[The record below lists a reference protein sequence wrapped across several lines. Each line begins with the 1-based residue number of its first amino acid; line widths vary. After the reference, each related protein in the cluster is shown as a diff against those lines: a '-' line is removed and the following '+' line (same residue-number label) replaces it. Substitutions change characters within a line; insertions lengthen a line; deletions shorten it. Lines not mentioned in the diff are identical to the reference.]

1 MGQYSSPKR
10 VSVSRSVPNIVV
22 GAGGVGGGVTTVERW
37 LGLSAEASLEGVRR
51 RGADEKVS
59 NERLAGDEAA
69 VDAGA
74 GEGRRRVAD
83 LRGALLVV
91 VDDTVLAASASLV
104 SRMMRGSVVD
114 SRTVRLVVTVV
125 VEQTESTQSPLY
137 ECEVESTLEGKIAG
151 QPESRSDK
159 EAGNSR
165 WLRHGNG
172 LLASSVGQTVD
183 LVLEFEEHRFEG
195 GDAGVGGRE
204 HGFV

>member
-125 VEQTESTQSPLY
+125 VEQAESTQAPLY
-137 ECEVESTLEGKIAG
+137 ECGVESTLEGKIGG
-151 QPESRSDK
+151 QLESRIDK
-159 EAGNSR
+159 
-165 WLRHGNG
+165 
-172 LLASSVGQTVD
+172 
-183 LVLEFEEHRFEG
+183 
-195 GDAGVGGRE
+195 
-204 HGFV
+204 

>member
-74 GEGRRRVAD
+74 GE
-83 LRGALLVV
+83 
-91 VDDTVLAASASLV
+91 
-104 SRMMRGSVVD
+104 
-114 SRTVRLVVTVV
+114 
-125 VEQTESTQSPLY
+125 
-137 ECEVESTLEGKIAG
+137 
-151 QPESRSDK
+151 
-159 EAGNSR
+159 
-165 WLRHGNG
+165 
-172 LLASSVGQTVD
+172 
-183 LVLEFEEHRFEG
+183 
-195 GDAGVGGRE
+195 
-204 HGFV
+204 